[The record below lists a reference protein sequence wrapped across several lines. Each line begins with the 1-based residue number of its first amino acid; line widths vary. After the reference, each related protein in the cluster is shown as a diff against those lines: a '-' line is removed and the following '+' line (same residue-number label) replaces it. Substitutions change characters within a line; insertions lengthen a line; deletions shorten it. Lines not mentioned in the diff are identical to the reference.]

1 MALTKQEI
9 QAEFNKLPKNWHNIY
24 QWKKCSSTSYIEFIS
39 EILLVQF
46 DQINNNWTPNGHRT
60 ENFIQKSHIGETILS
75 TDIAQFTE
83 KRFCRALFNAG
94 YIDLLGE
101 IIDYEI
107 PLTEPK
113 QGKDDKQSHG
123 DIDLLSIANDR
134 LFFIEAKKPEPSDS
148 LLKAILEIFVYTY
161 RLHKYGFIKKFKEEY
176 ERTEH
181 KSVPVV
187 LAFENSSAGRQII
200 DIYNKSKEYN
210 QFIILIDRI
219 NIELSKVGVENIE
232 FYVIDEL
239 KGDLD
244 KALKVDPIFDSKK
257 KNGKYNIILNQAI
270 SIKKY

>member
-60 ENFIQKSHIGETILS
+60 ENFRQDLHIGKTILG
-75 TDIAQFTE
+75 TPITQFTE
-83 KRFCRALFNAG
+83 KRFCRAMFNSG
-94 YIDLLGE
+94 SVELLGKM
-101 IIDYEI
+101 IDYEI

-113 QGKDDKQSHG
+113 QGKGKQSHG
-123 DIDLLSIANDR
+123 DIDLLSKANDR

-161 RLHKYGFIKKFKEEY
+161 RLHKYHFVKKFKEEY
-176 ERTEH
+176 EITEC

-200 DIYNKSKEYN
+200 DIYKKSKEYN
-210 QFIILIDRI
+210 QFITLIDRI
-219 NIELSKVGVENIE
+219 NMELNNVGVEKIE
-232 FYVIDEL
+232 FYVIDKL
-239 KGDLD
+239 KDDLD
-244 KALKVDPIFDSKK
+244 KALKVDPTFDPGK
-257 KNGKYNIILNQAI
+257 KNGKYNIILNQPI

>member
-1 MALTKQEI
+1 MNLTKQQI
-9 QAEFNKLPKNWHNIY
+9 QEEFKSLPKNWHNIY
-24 QWKKCSSTSYIEFIS
+24 QWKKCSSTGYIEFIS
-39 EILLVQF
+39 EILLDQF
-46 DQINNNWTPNGHRT
+46 DHINNNWTPNGHRT
-60 ENFIQKSHIGETILS
+60 ENFKQDLHIGEAILS
-75 TDIAQFTE
+75 KDIATFNE

-94 YIDLLGE
+94 PINLLGR

-113 QGKDDKQSHG
+113 QGKGKQNHG
-123 DIDLLSIANDR
+123 DIDLLSIANNQ

-161 RLHKYGFIKKFKEEY
+161 RLHKFDFINKFKEEY
-176 ERTEH
+176 EVTEH

-210 QFIILIDRI
+210 QFITLIDRI
-219 NIELSKVGVENIE
+219 NIELSKVGVEKIE
-232 FYVIDEL
+232 FYVIDKL
-239 KGDLD
+239 KGQLVN
-244 KALKVDPIFDSKK
+244 ALKTDPTFDSKK
-257 KNGKYNIILNQAI
+257 KKEKYKIILNQPI

>member
-1 MALTKQEI
+1 MASSEKELL
-9 QAEFNKLPKNWHNIY
+9 AEFNSLPKNWHNIY
-24 QWKKCSSTSYIEFIS
+24 QWDKCSRTSYIESIADILIS
-39 EILLVQF
+39 QF
-46 DQINNNWTPNGHRT
+46 DQIDWTEKGHRT
-60 ENFIQKSHIGETILS
+60 ENFRQYSHNGKTNLS
-75 TDIAQFTE
+75 TDIKQFTE
-83 KRFCRALFNAG
+83 KRFCRALFNEG
-94 YIDLLGE
+94 SIDLLGE

-113 QGKDDKQSHG
+113 QGKGKQSHG

-176 ERTEH
+176 KIIEH

-200 DIYNKSKEYN
+200 DIYKKLKDYN
-210 QFIILIDRI
+210 QFITLIDRI

-232 FYVIDEL
+232 FYLIDAL
-239 KGDLD
+239 KSDLD
-244 KALKVDPIFDSKK
+244 KALKVDPTFDSGK
-257 KNGKYNIILNQAI
+257 KNGKYNIILNQPI

>member
-1 MALTKQEI
+1 MALTQQQILE
-9 QAEFNKLPKNWHNIY
+9 EFNTIPKNWHTIY
-24 QWKKCSSTSYIEFIS
+24 QWSKCSRTSYIEFIS
-39 EILLVQF
+39 DILLNEF
-46 DQINNNWTPNGHRT
+46 DKIDWTLNGHRT
-60 ENFIQKSHIGETILS
+60 GNFRQDLHKGETILS

-94 YIDLLGE
+94 SINLLGK

-113 QGKDDKQSHG
+113 QEKDDKQSHG

-161 RLHKYGFIKKFKEEY
+161 RLHKYGFINKFKEEY
-176 ERTEH
+176 EITEH

-200 DIYNKSKEYN
+200 DIDSKSNKYN
-210 QFIILIDRI
+210 QLISLIDRI
-219 NIELSKVGVENIE
+219 NIELNKVGVEKIE
-232 FYVIDEL
+232 FYVIDKL
-239 KGDLD
+239 SGTPD
-244 KALKVDPIFDSKK
+244 KALKADPTFDSKN
-257 KNGKYNIILNQAI
+257 KNGKYKIVLNQPI
-270 SIKKY
+270 VIKKY